1 MQDNIQT
8 NSAAKPKELVLFA
21 GIGGCSLGDQEAGFD
36 VSWLV
41 EKDQLAA
48 SSLKHNHPNA
58 IHYVED
64 VCLFLDKV
72 EEGRQGYPSKG
83 EVDHLQSSSPCNG
96 FSRANT
102 KGGKHDEENNLL
114 SMTTVR
120 AVNLLKP
127 KTGMAENVTGMLDTR
142 HIHHVINLLQGLTD
156 MDYQI
161 RLAVHNSCHYGVPQ
175 KRQRV
180 IITFSRGDLR
190 LPSSPIPT
198 HDEQSFVT
206 LADAIDDLHNVP
218 CETGRVQLSDDSFTF
233 NHVASKPRKCSKN
246 LRLDEPVNTMTTQ
259 NTFYHPLQRHR
270 TLSIRELA
278 RLFDLPDNKQFFGS
292 FTAIQKQIGNS
303 VPVKLAK
310 AIACPIMT
318 VHEEFRNAHS
328 SNR

>member
-1 MQDNIQT
+1 MPIDLLSSCCYTRLLPPCQFRLYKRRRRWVFNDSVRDEIFLETLTESIEEFDRWYEFVDFDLRHDKKDKVVFELARRRLQEPMQDNIQT

-64 VCLFLDKV
+64 VCMFLDKV

-114 SMTTVR
+114 SMQAVR

-127 KTGMAENVTGMLDTR
+127 KTGKAENVTGMLDTR

-180 IITFSRGDLR
+180 IITFSRGELTYR
-190 LPSSPIPT
+190 
-198 HDEQSFVT
+198 E
-206 LADAIDDLHNVP
+206 N
-218 CETGRVQLSDDSFTF
+218 GRSVISFT
-233 NHVASKPRKCSKN
+233 
-246 LRLDEPVNTMTTQ
+246 
-259 NTFYHPLQRHR
+259 
-270 TLSIRELA
+270 
-278 RLFDLPDNKQFFGS
+278 
-292 FTAIQKQIGNS
+292 
-303 VPVKLAK
+303 
-310 AIACPIMT
+310 
-318 VHEEFRNAHS
+318 
-328 SNR
+328 